1 MSRQSLHPSKHECM
15 VGKVCVAVRVQRLPT
30 SRSRKFEGRAL
41 AFNAIN
47 GEYCRMNSQVGLPL
61 PVREQLE
68 GERGNTLLDF
78 DQHKSFKKLPRHSR
92 PMESRFRH
100 HSLAATTAYEPATYQ
115 DGTELN
121 RKDAKRAFAK
131 LNASSLV
138 WLTGRHFTRRK
149 WRRKRRGGVTSGP
162 PMGFRHREHSGKRDG
177 PTSL

>member
-1 MSRQSLHPSKHECM
+1 MLFEVPEIRRACFEN
-15 VGKVCVAVRVQRLPT
+15 RV
-30 SRSRKFEGRAL
+30 

-68 GERGNTLLDF
+68 GERGNTLLEF
-78 DQHKSFKKLPRHSR
+78 DQHKSFKKLPKHSR
-92 PMESRFRH
+92 PRESRFRH

-138 WLTGRHFTRRK
+138 WLTGRHFTREENGEENAGEE
-149 WRRKRRGGVTSGP
+149 GG
-162 PMGFRHREHSGKRDG
+162 
-177 PTSL
+177 